1 MLTSMN
7 DNLRAA
13 ETEENEVKV
22 KHRQPVRLGMSVR
35 FKLLDRLGVETGMS
49 YSYLS
54 SDIAS
59 GDDEGGFRTEQKLHY
74 VGIPLGVNYDIWKT
88 DFLEVYASA
97 GTMAEFAFQ
106 VVRARSMFQTRQ

>member
-1 MLTSMN
+1 MSIGGTSNGGMMSQQQMNAYVDPVLNKDFVMLTSMN

-59 GDDEGGFRTEQKLHY
+59 GDDEA
-74 VGIPLGVNYDIWKT
+74 D
-88 DFLEVYASA
+88 SA
-97 GTMAEFAFQ
+97 QSKNFIM
-106 VVRARSMFQTRQ
+106 